1 MNGFHQKNSNTSR
14 RIMKRPTAYFALLLF
29 LLTISALMTTI
40 TRPVFA
46 QQQQQLENIDFSQVN
61 VDNLSDQ
68 QIIDIVQKAQSR
80 GMSISQLENLASA
93 RGMPA
98 SEIQKFQQRVME
110 IQSKGGLG
118 TQSASIDTTGQNRIP
133 LNFQALLSQRTAAF
147 QPNLAAPGSEAT
159 SKRKVFGADL
169 FNQKKLTFAPSMN
182 IPTPKDYQLG
192 PGDQLVINI
201 WGAAQMTYQETI
213 SPDGSISISNI
224 GPIYVNGLT
233 MSQARTRIIK
243 RLTEIYSGL
252 SPNNPK
258 KRNTFAD
265 ITLGKIRS
273 INVNII
279 GEVQAP
285 GTYTLSSLS
294 TVFNA
299 LYVCGGPSVNG
310 SYRSIEVIRNNHIID
325 SVDVYDFL
333 VYGKTASNIRL
344 QDQDIIKVDPYK
356 KRVYVGGEVKRP
368 RLFQV
373 KNGETLADVFRFAG
387 GFTDSAYTQRVKV
400 YRNTSTEKE
409 ILSVNKSDFRKF
421 QLQNG
426 DQIFVGKILDRF
438 ANMAQIKG
446 AVFRPGEYQVTDTTT
461 VYNLI
466 KVASGLRGDA
476 YMQRAL
482 IYRTQPDY
490 ETKVIPFDLRA
501 LMKDPADNDIKLQKE
516 DIVVIPSIF
525 DMREKYNVKIY
536 GAVQDTGSYPY
547 ANNMTLK
554 DLIMEANG
562 FKESAAPYRIE
573 VSRRM
578 TRTPKDTVISQIA
591 QIFSFGVDR
600 QLNIEKGGEKF
611 LLKPFDE
618 VFVRSEPNYKAQ
630 QQASARGEVVYP
642 GLYTIASKNETIY
655 DLVKRAGGLTPQ
667 AYAEGARLIRRSGAA
682 QTGPIGINL
691 PEILAH
697 PGSKYDLQIM
707 PGDELLVPKRLET
720 VKVTGAVL
728 FPINVP
734 YSKSLGFRD
743 YIDRA
748 GGFADSAAWKKSYVM
763 YPNGE
768 IQKISK
774 VLFFRHY
781 PKVEPGSQIFVPTK
795 PQSQGLSPQERLGII
810 SAIVSMTATL
820 ATTVAILSR
829 YL

>member
-1 MNGFHQKNSNTSR
+1 
-14 RIMKRPTAYFALLLF
+14 MKRITAYFAFLLF
-29 LLTISALMTTI
+29 LLTLSAMMASIPQT
-40 TRPVFA
+40 VFA
-46 QQQQQLENIDFSQVN
+46 QQSQSQQQQIENIDFSHIN
-61 VDNLSDQ
+61 VDNLTDQ
-68 QIIDIVQKAQSR
+68 QIVAIIKKAQSR
-80 GMSISQLENLASA
+80 GMSISDLENLASA

-98 SEIQKFQQRVME
+98 SEVQKFQQRVMQ
-110 IQSKGGLG
+110 IQSKGGL
-118 TQSASIDTTGQNRIP
+118 TSQNAAVDTTALNRMPI
-133 LNFQALLSQRTAAF
+133 NFRELLSRRTVPF
-147 QPNLAAPGSEAT
+147 QQNQQNMLAAPGSTAA
-159 SKRKVFGADL
+159 SQQRKIFGADL

-192 PGDQLVINI
+192 PGDEIMINI

-224 GPIYVNGLT
+224 GPIYLNGLT
-233 MSQARTRIIK
+233 MDQARKRIIK

-258 KRNTFAD
+258 KRNTYAD

-299 LYVCGGPSVNG
+299 LYVCGGPNDNG
-310 SYRSIEVIRNNHIID
+310 SYRSIEVIRNNKVID

-344 QDQDIIKVDPYK
+344 QDQDIIKVDPYR

-373 KNGETLADVFRFAG
+373 KQGETLSDVFRFAG
-387 GFTDSAYTQRVKV
+387 GFTDSAYTKRVKV
-400 YRNTSTEKE
+400 IRNTSTEKK
-409 ILSVNKSDFRKF
+409 ILSVNDSQFKTFKLR
-421 QLQNG
+421 NG

-438 ANMAQIKG
+438 ANRAEIKG
-446 AVFRPGEYQVTDTTT
+446 AVFRPGAYQVTDTTT

-466 KVASGLRGDA
+466 KVAEGLRGDA
-476 YMQRAL
+476 YMTRAL
-482 IYRTQPDY
+482 IYRTMPDY
-490 ETKVIPFDLRA
+490 EIKVIPFSLQD
-501 LMKDPADNDIKLQKE
+501 LMKDPADNDIKLQKD
-516 DIVVIPSIF
+516 DIVVISSIF
-525 DMREKYNVKIY
+525 DMRQKYNVKIY

-547 ANNMTLK
+547 AKNMTLK
-554 DLIMEANG
+554 DLIMQANG
-562 FKESAAPYRIE
+562 FKESAAPYRME

-591 QIFSFGVDR
+591 QIFSFSVDR
-600 QLNIEKGGEKF
+600 QLHIEKGGEKF
-611 LLKPFDE
+611 ILKPFDE
-618 VFVRSEPNYKAQ
+618 VFVRSEPNYQAQ
-630 QQASARGEVVYP
+630 QQASAVGEVLYP
-642 GLYTIASKNETIY
+642 GQYTIASKNETIS
-655 DLVKRAGGLTPQ
+655 DLIKRAGGLTPQ
-667 AYAEGARLIRRSGAA
+667 AYPQGARLIRKSREGQS
-682 QTGPIGINL
+682 GPIGINL
-691 PEILAH
+691 PQILAH
-697 PGSKYDLQIM
+697 PGSKYDLQLM
-707 PGDELLVPKRLET
+707 PGDELRIPKKLET
-720 VKVTGAVL
+720 VKVSGAVL
-728 FPINVP
+728 YPINVP

-748 GGFADSAAWKKSYVM
+748 GGYADSAAWKRSYVM

-768 IQKISK
+768 IQKINK

-795 PQSQGLSPQERLGII
+795 PKTQGLTAQERLGII

>member
-1 MNGFHQKNSNTSR
+1 
-14 RIMKRPTAYFALLLF
+14 MKRLTAYFALLLS
-29 LLTISALMTTI
+29 LLTFSVLMTTI
-40 TRPVFA
+40 SQPVFA
-46 QQQQQLENIDFSQVN
+46 QQQQLENIDFSQIN

-80 GMSISQLENLASA
+80 GMSISDLENLAAA

-98 SEIQKFQQRVME
+98 SEIQKFQQRVMD

-118 TQSASIDTTGQNRIP
+118 QSASADTTAQNRMP
-133 LNFQALLSQRTAAF
+133 LNFKELLSRRTVPFRSDTVALSGSTATTKQR
-147 QPNLAAPGSEAT
+147 
-159 SKRKVFGADL
+159 KIFGADL

-182 IPTPKDYQLG
+182 IPTPQNYQLG
-192 PGDQLVINI
+192 PGDELVINI

-224 GPIYVNGLT
+224 GPIYLNGLT
-233 MSQARTRIIK
+233 MDQARQRIIK

-258 KRNTFAD
+258 KRNTYAD

-299 LYVCGGPSVNG
+299 LYVCGGPSDNG

-333 VYGKTASNIRL
+333 VYGKTVSNIRL

-373 KNGETLADVFRFAG
+373 RQGETLADVFRFAG

-400 YRNTSTEKE
+400 YRNTSTEKK
-409 ILSVNKSDFRKF
+409 ILSVNESEFRNFRLK
-421 QLQNG
+421 NG

-466 KVASGLRGDA
+466 KVADGLRGDA
-476 YMQRAL
+476 YMSRAL
-482 IYRTQPDY
+482 IYRTKPDY
-490 ETKVIPFDLRA
+490 ETKVIPFSLQA
-501 LMKDPADNDIKLQKE
+501 LMKDPADNDIKLQKD
-516 DIVVIPSIF
+516 DIVMIPSIF
-525 DMREKYNVKIY
+525 DMRQKYDVKIY

-547 ANNMTLK
+547 ADNMTLN
-554 DLIMEANG
+554 DLIMQANG

-578 TRTPKDTVISQIA
+578 TRTPKDTVIAQIA
-591 QIFSFGVDR
+591 QIFSFSVDR
-600 QLNIEKGGEKF
+600 QLHIEKGGEKF
-611 LLKPFDE
+611 LLEPFDE
-618 VFVRSEPNYKAQ
+618 VFVRSEPNYQPQ
-630 QQASARGEVVYP
+630 QQASVTGEVVYP
-642 GLYTIASKNETIY
+642 GLYTIASKNETIS

-667 AYAEGARLIRRSGAA
+667 AYAEGARLIRRSGEA
-682 QTGPIGINL
+682 QPGPIGINL
-691 PEILAH
+691 PAILAH
-697 PGSKYDLQIM
+697 PGSKYDLQLM
-707 PGDELLVPKRLET
+707 PGDELRVPKRLET
-720 VKVTGAVL
+720 VKVSGAVL
-728 FPINVP
+728 YPINVP
-734 YSKSLGFRD
+734 YSNSLGFRD

-748 GGFADSAAWKKSYVM
+748 GGYADSAAWKKSYVM

-768 IQKISK
+768 IQKISH

-781 PKVEPGSQIFVPTK
+781 PKVEPGSEIIVPTK
-795 PQSQGLSPQERLGII
+795 PQNQGLSAQERFGII